1 MSFRLLHYVLNRRRI
16 VLSVTLLFFVAS
28 LVYIL
33 LTDRMYESRALLL
46 PPLEEQSGGILVAW
60 MAQLNIPTTA
70 LPLTAGSTSAAILA
84 DILRSRRL
92 GEYIAESLDLPD
104 RYGTDSMERTLKQL
118 HARTGIDVTAT
129 GMIHLAVQDEDPVF
143 AAQIADQYISGL
155 DSLNRYLG
163 FSRAEQTMDF
173 VSKQLE
179 KYREELARLR
189 GNMSRFQAEH
199 GIIQFEEQVRG
210 IIDVA
215 SNLKLKTTMA
225 RIELDLMREFARE
238 DAVELKRKET
248 EYENLNHQLQILM
261 EGDSSSTVFFPLRDM
276 PALYQ
281 EYAAMERD
289 LQVTERVYSYLLQ
302 LYEQAGVDRARN
314 TPSVQVVDAPSVP
327 EEHAGL
333 PVWSIPL
340 ISALVGLVWSGLML
354 TWWGWLATRN
364 REDDEDRA
372 FREVGDLVRSDI
384 ETLRR
389 WLRI

>member
-1 MSFRLLHYVLNRRRI
+1 MGFRLLHYVLNRRRI
-16 VLSVTLLFFVAS
+16 VLSVTLVFLVVS
-28 LVYIL
+28 LVYVL
-33 LTDRMYESRALLL
+33 FTDRMYESRALLL
-46 PPLEEQSGGILVAW
+46 PPFEEQSGGILVAW

-92 GEYIAESLDLPD
+92 GEYIATTLDLPD
-104 RYGTDSMERTLKQL
+104 RYGTEGMDNTLRQL
-118 HARTGIDVTAT
+118 HARTGIGVTTT
-129 GMIHLAVQDEDPVF
+129 GMIRLSVKDEDPVF
-143 AAQIADQYISGL
+143 AARIAGQYITGL
-155 DSLNRYLG
+155 DSLNRYLE
-163 FSRAEQTMDF
+163 FSRAEQTMTF

-179 KYREELARLR
+179 RYRKELAALR
-189 GNMSRFQAEH
+189 GRMSRFQAEH
-199 GIIQFEEQVRG
+199 GIIHFEEQVRG
-210 IIDVA
+210 VIDVA

-238 DAVELKRKET
+238 DARELKRKEA
-248 EYENLNHQLQILM
+248 EYENLNRQLEILM
-261 EGDSSSTVFFPLRDM
+261 EGDGSSTVFFPLRDM

-302 LYEQAGVDRARN
+302 LYEQAGVDRDRN
-314 TPSVQVVDAPSVP
+314 TPSVQVVDAPSIP

-340 ISALVGLVWSGLML
+340 ISALVGLVWASLML
-354 TWWGWLATRN
+354 TWWGWLAMRN
-364 REDDEDRA
+364 REDDEERA
-372 FREVGDLVRSDI
+372 FREIGELVRSDL